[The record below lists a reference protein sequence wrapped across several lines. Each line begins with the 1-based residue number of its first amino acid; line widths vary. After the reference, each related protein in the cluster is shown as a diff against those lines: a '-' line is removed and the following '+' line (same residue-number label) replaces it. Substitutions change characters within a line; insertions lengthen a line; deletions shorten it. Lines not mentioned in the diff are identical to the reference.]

1 MTAPAQRGTEPPEPV
16 ARFLAALRAH
26 IESGTLLKL
35 VLSAYHGPEAALKKL
50 DVRAVELKTGR
61 HLSFVFHHQT
71 RDTTMN
77 FSVAQGLDEIAKR
90 LGQEFRS
97 AHLLTTTEDFHLE
110 FSRKGAARLTRGAAA
125 QPPPTTQHNREK
137 RRRLDHRRPFL
148 HALGI
153 TDAAHIVKPSM
164 AHKWKQINKFLE
176 IFDHALAA
184 SPLAQQP
191 TLNIVDFGSGKGY
204 LTFAVHDYLRHTLQ
218 RTAHVTGVELRPELV
233 QLCNAVAERE
243 KCAGLTFRQGGLADY
258 APSKLDVLIAL
269 HACDTATD
277 QALHLGVK
285 AGAALILC
293 APCCHKEIRPQLVAP
308 PVLQPV
314 LQHGI
319 HAAQEAE
326 LVTDGLRAL
335 LLEASG
341 YQVQVF
347 EFIALEHTDK
357 NKLILGIKKPQPP
370 SRTAELWRQVAALK
384 DFYGIRAQRLELLLK
399 HD

>member
-1 MTAPAQRGTEPPEPV
+1 
-16 ARFLAALRAH
+16 
-26 IESGTLLKL
+26 
-35 VLSAYHGPEAALKKL
+35 
-50 DVRAVELKTGR
+50 
-61 HLSFVFHHQT
+61 
-71 RDTTMN
+71 
-77 FSVAQGLDEIAKR
+77 
-90 LGQEFRS
+90 
-97 AHLLTTTEDFHLE
+97 
-110 FSRKGAARLTRGAAA
+110 
-125 QPPPTTQHNREK
+125 
-137 RRRLDHRRPFL
+137 
-148 HALGI
+148 
-153 TDAAHIVKPSM
+153 
-164 AHKWKQINKFLE
+164 
-176 IFDHALAA
+176 
-184 SPLAQQP
+184 
-191 TLNIVDFGSGKGY
+191 
-204 LTFAVHDYLRHTLQ
+204 
-218 RTAHVTGVELRPELV
+218 LV